1 MQAVSSLQNGCT
13 APPLNWQG
21 GSYLTFC
28 HRDICEKLCQ
38 AWDFRS
44 VERVSAAPASKG
56 KTVMKQFG
64 GVGNPVN
71 SQWRIL
77 AHFGVLGWESLTR
90 TRLSHKAGPALTCI
104 CHFLAPEVLVL
115 VLATVKP
122 NLEAGE
128 SFGDIAHSQ
137 TLLRNH
143 TKQIANLRN
152 CVAIPENLAD
162 GMVLVVDYWQSQN
175 LNWLDGVGCGY
186 GKEYCAVSYTG
197 EMTR

>member
-1 MQAVSSLQNGCT
+1 MRFSKCGKSQCCAGLQGQNCHEAIWWSRQPSQLTMENLGTFWRSWLGKFDKNT
-13 APPLNWQG
+13 AFPQSGASP
-21 GSYLTFC
+21 
-28 HRDICEKLCQ
+28 
-38 AWDFRS
+38 DFD
-44 VERVSAAPASKG
+44 A
-56 KTVMKQFG
+56 
-64 GVGNPVN
+64 
-71 SQWRIL
+71 
-77 AHFGVLGWESLTR
+77 
-90 TRLSHKAGPALTCI
+90 CI